1 MYIKKI
7 QMKIVDLGNDKD
19 TLKRSKML
27 ENDAENRHIVNEM
40 MDIGIENK
48 VSESRTYLLRG
59 SSSAG

>member
-1 MYIKKI
+1 
-7 QMKIVDLGNDKD
+7 MKIVDLGNDKD

-48 VSESRTYLLRG
+48 VSESKSYLLRG

>member
-7 QMKIVDLGNDKD
+7 QMKIVDLGKDKD

-48 VSESRTYLLRG
+48 VSESRSYLLRG

>member
-7 QMKIVDLGNDKD
+7 EMKIADLGNDKD

-48 VSESRTYLLRG
+48 VSESRSYLLRG

>member
-7 QMKIVDLGNDKD
+7 QMKIVDLGKDKD

-48 VSESRTYLLRG
+48 VSESKSYLLRG

>member
-1 MYIKKI
+1 MYIKNI
-7 QMKIVDLGNDKD
+7 QMKIVDLGKDKD

-48 VSESRTYLLRG
+48 VSESRSYLLRG

>member
-7 QMKIVDLGNDKD
+7 QTKIVDLGNDKD

-27 ENDAENRHIVNEM
+27 ENDTENRHIVNEM

-48 VSESRTYLLRG
+48 VSESKSYLLRG

>member
-7 QMKIVDLGNDKD
+7 QMKIVDLDKDKD

-27 ENDAENRHIVNEM
+27 EKDAENRHIVNEV
-40 MDIGIENK
+40 MDIGIKHK
-48 VSESRTYLLRG
+48 VSESRSYLLRG

>member
-7 QMKIVDLGNDKD
+7 QMKIVDLGKDKD

-27 ENDAENRHIVNEM
+27 KNDAENRHIVNEM
-40 MDIGIENK
+40 MDIGIKNK
-48 VSESRTYLLRG
+48 VSESKSYLLRG